1 MSYVPVLAIDKVTF
15 YDNTTA
21 FWDEYIAHRM
31 GLMPILTPENTP
43 ESAEIVFSLDAQGPK
58 VVLTSDMTSSDKDIS
73 IAKTITIVTLGPE
86 QRLRLE
92 GTAKLGIG
100 RKHAKFQAGIVSYGE
115 EKDGIH
121 FMVESFYQ
129 MEPIDVISRGC
140 DAIQS
145 QIEAVEEA
153 LGVPSKKKK
162 VKVEKAEKAEKAEK
176 PEKKEKKAKKKKSEG
191 ACRGEI
197 RSGRGEERGII
208 PYPVLSDTCRGG
220 GAVKRASLR
229 G

>member
-1 MSYVPVLAIDKVTF
+1 
-15 YDNTTA
+15 
-21 FWDEYIAHRM
+21 
-31 GLMPILTPENTP
+31 
-43 ESAEIVFSLDAQGPK
+43 
-58 VVLTSDMTSSDKDIS
+58 MTSSDKDIS

-176 PEKKEKKAKKKKSEG
+176 PEKKEKKAKKKKSEEP
-191 ACRGEI
+191 A
-197 RSGRGEERGII
+197 EEK
-208 PYPVLSDTCRGG
+208 SE
-220 GAVKRASLR
+220 AAEEKKEE
-229 G
+229 

>member
-1 MSYVPVLAIDKVTF
+1 M
-15 YDNTTA
+15 
-21 FWDEYIAHRM
+21 
-31 GLMPILTPENTP
+31 
-43 ESAEIVFSLDAQGPK
+43 
-58 VVLTSDMTSSDKDIS
+58 
-73 IAKTITIVTLGPE
+73 
-86 QRLRLE
+86 
-92 GTAKLGIG
+92 LGIG

-140 DAIQS
+140 DAIES
-145 QIEAVEEA
+145 QIETIEEA

-162 VKVEKAEKAEKAEK
+162 AKAAKAEKPEAEEKAEKAEKAEK
-176 PEKKEKKAKKKKSEG
+176 PEKKEKKAKKKKGTS
-191 ACRGEI
+191 RGEM
-197 RSGRGEERGII
+197 SGRGEERGVIFFHFDA
-208 PYPVLSDTCRGG
+208 VKLLFSRRGG